1 MGLVRL
7 LLNTLNRYQFHPL
20 DRSSMNQ
27 APKKASTIAALSSI
41 ALLITLFSS
50 ISPLQ
55 TLQSIAQE
63 IEPETE
69 IPDQILPPQPVPP
82 LSEVQQNAVREIIRD
97 ELQNSTEIS
106 DRVQNTVNQTFGW
119 TITLINFLTAVL
131 IAFPIGVGVIFWM
144 LQQSITAKLEEQIRA
159 KIEREVKKGLQE
171 QVGSELEK
179 QINGFKQELAHQKA
193 QLQIEFAAV
202 QREKDRVI
210 SRISQ
215 ILAERDRTLEEL
227 TLSEKA
233 LSPEMQAKIQELT
246 HQLEALK
253 ASNPNLY
260 LTAEDYLNQGDALQ
274 FEQRYHEAI
283 ESYDQALSIQPDLAI
298 AWAKKAMALKRSHQY
313 SAALEANE
321 RALQIDPNLQPG
333 WLGKAYA
340 LLNLKQ
346 YEAALLSFERAI
358 QLNPESSAWRWY
370 GYTLTKLGQYEAALE
385 KLNRAIELYPDHGR
399 GYYCKA
405 YFHLAQN
412 QPEQAFI
419 NLKQAIELQP
429 QLLEDLKTDPDFEPI
444 RTDDYF
450 KPLFESIEPEASPP
464 TLDP

>member
-1 MGLVRL
+1 
-7 LLNTLNRYQFHPL
+7 
-20 DRSSMNQ
+20 MNQ
-27 APKKASTIAALSSI
+27 APKKASTLAALSSI

-50 ISPLQ
+50 IAPLQ
-55 TLQSIAQE
+55 TPRSIAQE
-63 IEPETE
+63 IDPDIAPEE

-82 LSEVQQNAVREIIRD
+82 LSEVQRNAVKEIIRE
-97 ELQNSTEIS
+97 ELQTSNEIS

-179 QINGFKQELAHQKA
+179 QISGFKQELVHQKA
-193 QLQIEFAAV
+193 QLQLEFVAV

-215 ILAERDRTLEEL
+215 VLAERDRTLEEL
-227 TLSEKA
+227 ALSEKEI
-233 LSPEMQAKIQELT
+233 SPEMQAKIQELT

-274 FEQRYHEAI
+274 FEQRYSEAI
-283 ESYDQALSIQPDLAI
+283 ESYEQALSLQPDLGI

-321 RALQIDPNLQPG
+321 RALQIDPNLQAG

-370 GYTLTKLGQYEAALE
+370 GYTQTKLEKYEDAL
-385 KLNRAIELYPDHGR
+385 KSLDKAIELHPDHGR
-399 GYYCKA
+399 SYYCKA
-405 YFHLAQN
+405 YFHLTQN
-412 QPEQAFI
+412 QPEQAFR
-419 NLKQAIELQP
+419 NLKQAIELHP
-429 QLLEDLKTDPDFEPI
+429 QHLEDLKTDPDFESI

-450 KPLFESIEPEASPP
+450 KPLFESIEPDTSLPDA
-464 TLDP
+464 